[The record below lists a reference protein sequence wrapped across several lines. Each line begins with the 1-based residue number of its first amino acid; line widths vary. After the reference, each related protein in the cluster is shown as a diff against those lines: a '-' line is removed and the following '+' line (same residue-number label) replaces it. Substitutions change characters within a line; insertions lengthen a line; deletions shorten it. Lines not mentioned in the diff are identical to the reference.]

1 MYLKKRDCYS
11 LVYDI
16 AHTQRPSS
24 ASRQGKIDWA
34 AGPAAGAQGQTT
46 KVEPFSLDS
55 IYFEQWV

>member
-46 KVEPFSLDS
+46 KVA
-55 IYFEQWV
+55 